1 MAKVRKKMALTSCI
15 VIGDARRLKM
25 KKAPIRTLRRL
36 VNELMKERG
45 FIDISKESLYAKL
58 YRYERRGYIEAYTDV
73 QKLADQIT
81 SILMVNEK
89 DLIVNFK
96 KNV

>member
-15 VIGDARRLKM
+15 IIGDARRLKM

-36 VNELMKERG
+36 VNELMKESG

-58 YRYERRGYIEAYTDV
+58 YRYERRGYIEAYVDV
-73 QKLADQIT
+73 EKIAEQICD
-81 SILMVNEK
+81 ILLVNKE
-89 DLIVNFK
+89 DLIVNLN
-96 KNV
+96 KNE